1 MLTTWTV
8 PPPPPPPDD
17 SDVDALPPPAASLSS
32 SPPQAASNMPPPLT
46 AASAPADLP
55 TNDLRVVGDSGPSG
69 RSPSIVSVSRSIPSI
84 PPRRVP
90 LPGSAPLA
98 FVPLSRDARTP
109 ATRRHRPMP
118 SPASSCAGGRVVD
131 RRGVPRDEE
140 PLQRDHRQ
148 VEDEPEQR
156 EAEDHREQ
164 PPGLEVVQ
172 ARDDLVAEPL
182 VAAEVL
188 TDDGADD
195 REDDRDLHPRQDVG
209 QGARVLEPAERLPPA
224 RIEALHHV
232 LLPLV
237 HGADAEDRVQQHGE
251 ERDHRDDDDLGRDP
265 EAEPDDEQRDQ
276 RDLRHHLRGDDDRSH
291 RLLEPLDPAEQ
302 RAEADAEHDR
312 DREAHERLVERHPHV
327 GPEAVLLDEI
337 PHAAHDL
344 LGLGQ
349 HERRHVEEG
358 DDELPD
364 DHQYD
369 DGPDRA
375 DPRDQP
381 ARSRAHSLTP
391 PWRATRSS
399 SSISWWRRLT
409 T

>member
-17 SDVDALPPPAASLSS
+17 CADVDELPPPAALLS

-118 SPASSCAGGRVVD
+118 SPASSCAGCRVVD

-140 PLQRDHRQ
+140 PLQPDHSQ

-164 PPGLEVVQ
+164 PLGLQVVQ
-172 ARDDLVAEPL
+172 ARDDLVPEPL

-188 TDDGADD
+188 ADDGADD
-195 REDDRDLHPRQDVG
+195 REDDRDLHAREDVG

-291 RLLEPLDPAEQ
+291 RLLEPLHPTQQ
-302 RAEADAEHDR
+302 RAEADAEDDR
-312 DREAHERLVERHPHV
+312 DAEADEGLGQRDAHV
-327 GPEAVLLDEI
+327 GPEAVLLDEVAD
-337 PHAAHDL
+337 AADDL
-344 LGLGQ
+344 LGLRQ
-349 HERRHVEEG
+349 HERRHVEDR

-364 DHQYD
+364 DDQD
-369 DGPDRA
+369 DDRSDRA
-375 DPRDQP
+375 DPRDPP
-381 ARSRAHSLTP
+381 AHARAHSLTP
-391 PWRATRSS
+391 P
-399 SSISWWRRLT
+399 
-409 T
+409 